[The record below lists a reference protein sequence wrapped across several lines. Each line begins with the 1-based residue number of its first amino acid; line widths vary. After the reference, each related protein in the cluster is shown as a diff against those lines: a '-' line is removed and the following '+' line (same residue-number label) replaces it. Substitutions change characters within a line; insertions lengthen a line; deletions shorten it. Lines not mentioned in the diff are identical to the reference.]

1 LRTLTRIAGNH
12 ATRHGC
18 ALWTLTTLALAL
30 TRYLHAWH
38 TSGTTGRALFVIQ
51 TGWIA
56 TCFVALTLGTAALCQ
71 NQAIKI
77 LITTPQRAI
86 KHGHTVL
93 RRHHAANTTTG
104 NTRATAWQ
112 ASRHPATTCSGESAC
127 TGSRTLLSACSGT
140 CAGQCATDRH
150 TCNTDTTA
158 ANGHSTGT
166 HADAVSANTDA
177 TGVDTAINAAVT
189 IALAG

>member
-38 TSGTTGRALFVIQ
+38 TSGTTGRVLFVIQ

-86 KHGHTVL
+86 KHGHTIL
-93 RRHHAANTTTG
+93 RRHHAANATTG
-104 NTRATAWQ
+104 STRAAAWQ

-127 TGSRTLLSACSGT
+127 SGT

-150 TCNTDTTA
+150 ACNTDTTA
-158 ANGHSTGT
+158 TNGHPAGACT
-166 HADAVSANTDA
+166 HTASANTDT

-189 IALAG
+189 IALAD